1 MGTTLRFTQSYLAG
15 MEHYSNI
22 DDFNSEFSMSSH
34 TPMFIFPALVRPGK
48 HYFLVKEHYESRRR

>member
-1 MGTTLRFTQSYLAG
+1 
-15 MEHYSNI
+15 
-22 DDFNSEFSMSSH
+22 MSSH